1 MINREKII
9 KFLHISISVIVLFA
23 FMILGFA
30 FQPEGIWTYILM
42 LFAFLIPLVT
52 LIIGHASNI
61 KYARILRYMD
71 EDDSLLNQNADPT
84 DIVAK
89 ETTILKRIIVAS
101 DVYEGIVFLCG
112 CALAFGGG
120 AHLKLLIALIPAFM
134 YIYSGVST
142 LRFLYFAIADI
153 SPEGAIKEAE
163 YPLLYKLAYKAARQ
177 LSCKRKITII
187 LDHDEGASIS
197 ESVYGYLLFLGTYV
211 IDNLTEDELYNIMLN
226 QFSYATEEKKD
237 NNEFIHYYKWL
248 KRPGLDVY
256 EIICSLPV
264 SFFEGIYTFEYVKY
278 KNAISV
284 INRKSTDATMA
295 KYGDPR
301 VAASALVKMKFFDM
315 YQWELQTYERENMY
329 VDAKM
334 RDDYVRRELAD
345 FKESEKLR
353 RDEWIKI
360 INSEIPY
367 RNTTHSTI
375 KMRIEALG
383 VNVSDAESGNDSE
396 QYRSEIDGLI
406 LQFEKGFI
414 KEYSS
419 RYQMM
424 RERYYLRPSIHYK
437 EWIENDKEIT
447 PEKYQRVI
455 EAFLYL
461 RKRQEFV
468 NICYQIIEELP
479 EPTNYYAH
487 FMLGCYLL
495 KTYDESGLDHL
506 FKAVEL
512 NNNIWDEA
520 MQTIGKYALITGKH
534 DVLEKCENKSRELT
548 SEYDNVVSKMSYISP
563 LDKLVTE
570 ELEGS
575 MLDDF
580 VAYIEKINNGVI
592 ERVYMVRKI
601 IDSENFVSC
610 VILDIE
616 KNAESKKELEV
627 TDGIFQYLDKT
638 TSWQF
643 SLFNSKDIQM
653 DLIMQVKN
661 SCIYEKSDKK

>member
-1 MINREKII
+1 
-9 KFLHISISVIVLFA
+9 
-23 FMILGFA
+23 
-30 FQPEGIWTYILM
+30 
-42 LFAFLIPLVT
+42 
-52 LIIGHASNI
+52 
-61 KYARILRYMD
+61 
-71 EDDSLLNQNADPT
+71 
-84 DIVAK
+84 
-89 ETTILKRIIVAS
+89 
-101 DVYEGIVFLCG
+101 
-112 CALAFGGG
+112 
-120 AHLKLLIALIPAFM
+120 
-134 YIYSGVST
+134 
-142 LRFLYFAIADI
+142 
-153 SPEGAIKEAE
+153 
-163 YPLLYKLAYKAARQ
+163 
-177 LSCKRKITII
+177 
-187 LDHDEGASIS
+187 
-197 ESVYGYLLFLGTYV
+197 
-211 IDNLTEDELYNIMLN
+211 
-226 QFSYATEEKKD
+226 
-237 NNEFIHYYKWL
+237 
-248 KRPGLDVY
+248 
-256 EIICSLPV
+256 
-264 SFFEGIYTFEYVKY
+264 
-278 KNAISV
+278 
-284 INRKSTDATMA
+284 
-295 KYGDPR
+295 
-301 VAASALVKMKFFDM
+301 
-315 YQWELQTYERENMY
+315 
-329 VDAKM
+329 
-334 RDDYVRRELAD
+334 
-345 FKESEKLR
+345 
-353 RDEWIKI
+353 
-360 INSEIPY
+360 
-367 RNTTHSTI
+367 
-375 KMRIEALG
+375 
-383 VNVSDAESGNDSE
+383 
-396 QYRSEIDGLI
+396 
-406 LQFEKGFI
+406 
-414 KEYSS
+414 
-419 RYQMM
+419 MM

-570 ELEGS
+570 ELEGG

-580 VAYIEKINNGVI
+580 VAYIQKINNGVI

-638 TSWQF
+638 ISWQF